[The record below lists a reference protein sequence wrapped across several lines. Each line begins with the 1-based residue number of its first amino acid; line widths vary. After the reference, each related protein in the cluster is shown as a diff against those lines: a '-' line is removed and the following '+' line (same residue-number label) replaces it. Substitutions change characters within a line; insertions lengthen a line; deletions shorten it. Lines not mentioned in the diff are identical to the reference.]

1 MRRSTKWLLAGGS
14 AGATAMFAGLYG
26 LLVRPWHLRWG
37 ATDDELRRPMPFDEL
52 IGSPNYF
59 ATRAIT
65 VTATPD
71 IVWPLL
77 LDRHALPPGT
87 AVRSM
92 EENRFVAF
100 APPEDEAEATWVVVL
115 EPLES
120 GRTRIISRNRARFP
134 ARAAAIVRYLLVD
147 PAHFMFE
154 RYWLR
159 ALASRAERLASS
171 PVPRSG
177 TRRRIEQER
186 VPDEA
191 VFS

>member
-65 VTATPD
+65 VAAPPE

-77 LDRHALPPGT
+77 LDRRALPLGT
-87 AVRSM
+87 VIRSL

-115 EPLES
+115 QPLED
-120 GRTRIISRNRARFP
+120 GRTRVISRNRARFP
-134 ARAAAIVRYLLVD
+134 AAAAAIVRYLLVD

-159 ALASRAERLASS
+159 AIASRAERLAARAAALAGM
-171 PVPRSG
+171 PRAV
-177 TRRRIEQER
+177 EQER
-186 VPDEA
+186 APAESVL
-191 VFS
+191 S